1 MRIAIYS
8 RKSKFTGKGES
19 TQNQIQLCKEY
30 ALQHFDHI
38 EKFIT
43 YEDEGFS
50 GGNID
55 RPQYKKM
62 LEEAHEGKFNIL
74 MCYRLDRISRNI
86 SNFSDTIDML
96 QRENIDFISLREQF
110 DTSTPMGRAMMYIAS
125 VFAQLERET
134 IAERIQDNMLQ
145 LAKTGRWLGG
155 ITPTG
160 FESKEVTIT
169 DTHGKNHKIY
179 KLSPLSDEL
188 VIIKIIF
195 HKFLVLK
202 SLSKLETYCIQN
214 HIQTRNHID
223 FSRFSL
229 RNILTNPVY
238 TIADETLY
246 DYLTEK
252 NFKIYSHKN
261 DFNGKN
267 GIMAYN
273 KTLQK
278 KHVSNKVR
286 DYSEWIISVGAHKGI
301 IPSHDWIKA
310 QTILL
315 KNKSKSFRKVKNTQS
330 LLSGIL
336 RCKNCG
342 HFMRPRAGRVNKEGI
357 KTFYYMC
364 EYKEKSKKTKC
375 SVKNINGNKLDQL
388 ILEEIKKLSQKHT
401 ILHEDLCNYP
411 LNFERDHL
419 PIDSEKLM
427 LSSQIKNNE
436 HAIINLINTLSKG
449 KNTTAIT
456 YILKEIESLDQK
468 TKELKNKLSHLQKE
482 ENKYLSKPFDIENI
496 KNILISFSKLIDT
509 LDVYNKRSL
518 INHLVEKITWD
529 GEYIDII
536 FLGVDLEEKP

>member
-30 ALQHFDHI
+30 SLQHFDHI

-55 RPQYKKM
+55 RPQYQKM
-62 LEEAHEGKFNIL
+62 LQEAHAENFDIL

-86 SNFSDTIDML
+86 SNFSETIEML
-96 QRENIDFISLREQF
+96 QRKNIGFISLREQF

-160 FESKEVTIT
+160 FESKEIEIT
-169 DTHGKNHKIY
+169 DDHGKNHKIY
-179 KLSPLSDEL
+179 KLSPISDEL
-188 VIIKIIF
+188 VIIKIVF
-195 HKFLVLK
+195 HKFLELK

-229 RNILTNPVY
+229 RNILANPVY
-238 TIADETLY
+238 AIADETLY
-246 DYLTEK
+246 IYLSEK
-252 NFKIYSHKN
+252 KFKIYADKN
-261 DFNGKN
+261 SFNGEN

-273 KTLQK
+273 KTIQK
-278 KHVSNKVR
+278 KHASNKLR
-286 DYSEWIISVGAHKGI
+286 NHSEWIISIGDHEGI
-301 IPSHDWIKA
+301 IPSKDWIEV
-310 QTILL
+310 QNILL
-315 KNKSKSFRKVKNTQS
+315 KNKSKSFRRIKNTQS

-342 HFMRPRAGRVNKEGI
+342 HFMRPRTGRINKNGI

-375 SVKNINGNKLDQL
+375 SIQNINGNKLDQL
-388 ILEEIKKLSQKHT
+388 ILAEIKKLPLDHPLLYKK
-401 ILHEDLCNYP
+401 ICNMPLHV
-411 LNFERDHL
+411 ERNHL
-419 PIDSEKLM
+419 PIDSEKLL
-427 LSSQIKNNE
+427 LSSHIKSNE
-436 HAIINLINTLSKG
+436 RAIMNLIDALAKG
-449 KNTTAIT
+449 KNTAAIT

-468 TKELKNKLSHLQKE
+468 TTELKNKLSHFQKE
-482 ENKYLSKPFDIENI
+482 ENKYPSMLMDIENI
-496 KNILISFSKLIDT
+496 KNILTSFSELIDT
-509 LDVYNKRSL
+509 LDISSKRNL

-529 GEYIDII
+529 GESIDII
-536 FLGVDLEEKP
+536 FPGVDP